1 MKSLKLTFSLVLIF
15 IFSSSCKNNKEAE
28 VKIVEAGVV
37 EQTKAKAKA
46 ETEIQNYSATSFTVK
61 GMTCEMGCAKTIEKN
76 LAKLDG
82 VGSAKVD
89 FENERAAVKFDAA
102 KISTDDLIKAVSD
115 AGSKYSVEA
124 LEILEKQL

>member
-1 MKSLKLTFSLVLIF
+1 MKSLKLTFFLVLIF

-37 EQTKAKAKA
+37 EQTTAKA
-46 ETEIQNYSATSFTVK
+46 ETEIQNYAAASFTVK

>member
-1 MKSLKLTFSLVLIF
+1 MKSLKLTFFLILIF

-37 EQTKAKAKA
+37 EQTTAKA
-46 ETEIQNYSATSFTVK
+46 ETEIQNYAAASFTVK
-61 GMTCEMGCAKTIEKN
+61 GMTCEMGCAKTIEKK

-89 FENERAAVKFDAA
+89 FENERATVKFDAA